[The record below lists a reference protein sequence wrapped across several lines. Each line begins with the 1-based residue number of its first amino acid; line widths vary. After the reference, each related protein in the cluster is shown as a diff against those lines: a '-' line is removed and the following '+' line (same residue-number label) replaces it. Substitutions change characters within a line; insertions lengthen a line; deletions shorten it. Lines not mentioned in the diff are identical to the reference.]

1 MESIDSDGRTEL
13 FYAVAKNDIHRMRAL
28 IGAGANVN
36 ARNRH
41 GETPLHLAARDHLV
55 AAAALLLADGAN
67 PNAQDNEGNT
77 PLFHAVFESRGRGE
91 VIKVLIAAGS
101 DKTLKNKHGSSPED
115 LAKTIGNYN
124 LSPFLT

>member
-55 AAAALLLADGAN
+55 AAAAL
-67 PNAQDNEGNT
+67 P
-77 PLFHAVFESRGRGE
+77 
-91 VIKVLIAAGS
+91 
-101 DKTLKNKHGSSPED
+101 
-115 LAKTIGNYN
+115 
-124 LSPFLT
+124 